1 MPRRHRRHKFH
12 VRYAHAPSDTV
23 LCDMLPYYA
32 LHVANCICCLYS
44 FACLMQPRGCAV
56 PSVAPIYDATAAA
69 ASYSATA
76 SSTVPLSSDV
86 SFQIYDCVPFL
97 WL

>member
-1 MPRRHRRHKFH
+1 
-12 VRYAHAPSDTV
+12 
-23 LCDMLPYYA
+23 
-32 LHVANCICCLYS
+32 
-44 FACLMQPRGCAV
+44 MQPRGCAV